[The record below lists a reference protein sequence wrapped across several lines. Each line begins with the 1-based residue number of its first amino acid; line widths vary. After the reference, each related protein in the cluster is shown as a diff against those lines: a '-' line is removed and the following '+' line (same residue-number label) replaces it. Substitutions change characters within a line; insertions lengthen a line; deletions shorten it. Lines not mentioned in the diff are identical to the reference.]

1 MCLIQVFVAVLDDKM
16 LMALKCKGKENYG
29 EELAGEEMKN
39 EEDEQLMK
47 LARQIIMDVGTL

>member
-1 MCLIQVFVAVLDDKM
+1 MCLIQVFVAVLDGKM

-39 EEDEQLMK
+39 EEEDEQLMK
-47 LARQIIMDVGTL
+47 LARQIIMDVGA